1 MGRRTV
7 HHKEDLTTGELISG
21 WEVRE
26 LLRLVGAETCFIAA
40 HTNGETGNVL
50 RNELITHFTVMLT
63 FHIIEVALNF

>member
-40 HTNGETGNVL
+40 HTTIQMVKLEMSLGMN
-50 RNELITHFTVMLT
+50 R
-63 FHIIEVALNF
+63 